1 MSCNRSRNRN
11 INRNGQ
17 VMGEFGAVEIAL
29 RGPGCINGTGRCN
42 VAGESGR
49 CTNVFGTGDE
59 FVNRSNN
66 VMGTGGRRCD
76 RYDDEVQGTGGR
88 RCDSLIEEVLE
99 AAGRRNSY
107 NNNHN
112 DNVMGTGGRR
122 KNNNWNCCDCLETP
136 ITVPR

>member
-17 VMGEFGAVEIAL
+17 VMGEFGAVQIAL

-42 VAGESGR
+42 VAGARGR

-59 FVNRSNN
+59 IDKCDNDVMGTGRRRCDRFDDEVQGTGRQRCERFIDEVLGSGGRCNNHNN
-66 VMGTGGRRCD
+66 VMGTGGRRRNRDCD
-76 RYDDEVQGTGGR
+76 
-88 RCDSLIEEVLE
+88 
-99 AAGRRNSY
+99 
-107 NNNHN
+107 
-112 DNVMGTGGRR
+112 
-122 KNNNWNCCDCLETP
+122 CCECLETP